1 MNKNKVLRRV
11 LPSVFM
17 AGILVGSV
25 FTEPVFAEER
35 VLVERPAS
43 AEEAF
48 DVRKIG
54 EIGGEALGLTEAADP
69 DKSFAEWQGPRVGKR
84 YGLYQAAEEQPA
96 IVVGSNLVNV
106 RADAGTSYDRVA
118 QLVRYQPVTILG
130 EKTASNGI
138 VWYRIG
144 FTRNGV
150 YEEGYMHSSYI
161 MRTTPLAEG
170 DSSDAV
176 FEEEISAFPDSYK
189 PALRSLHNMFPGW
202 SFEPVL
208 TGISWQE
215 AIAEEY
221 VLTRNLVPD
230 SSAFSW
236 KAVRDGD
243 YDWDKDSWISH
254 DANWVGASKEAI
266 AYYLDPRNFLTADC
280 RISQFETLSYVEGVQ
295 DEKGLEAILANS
307 FMAND
312 TYYKFFLNAAEK
324 ANVSPYLLA
333 SRCIQEVGREGSSTT
348 KGTYPGYEGYY
359 NFFNIGASANADG
372 SGAVENAL
380 KYAKEKGWDSP
391 EKSIVGGAEFLG
403 KNYIA
408 RGQNTFYFQKFN
420 VVNTESGLFTHQY
433 MQNLSAAS
441 TEGASY
447 QKIYEDW
454 ANAAIAYRIPV
465 YEDMPEEAAPLPTGL
480 TNDYKTLSTLTI
492 NGKEIEGFDGEQTF
506 YEITLTDGLVEVKGS
521 CSMKA
526 AKVAVPEAVIL
537 TTGDFEKEVLVTA
550 EDGSE
555 KRYQIHITVEA
566 GEMGDADRNGE
577 VTSEDALVVLKNIV
591 EIYRREGN
599 GSSVLDVDLDK
610 EVTSEDALNILKYVA
625 EIIDKFF

>member
-17 AGILVGSV
+17 AGILAVSFFAEPV
-25 FTEPVFAEER
+25 FARGRVLAEGPVFAEET
-35 VLVERPAS
+35 
-43 AEEAF
+43 F

-54 EIGGEALGLTEAADP
+54 EISGEALGLTEAADP
-69 DKSFAEWQGPRVGKR
+69 DKSFSEWQGPRVGKR
-84 YGLYQAAEEQPA
+84 YGYYQAAEEQPA

-138 VWYRIG
+138 VWYKIG

-161 MRTTPLAEG
+161 MRTTLLAAG
-170 DSSDAV
+170 DSSDAA

-215 AIAEEY
+215 AVAEEY

-254 DANWVGASKEAI
+254 DAGWVGASKEAI
-266 AYYLDPRNFLTADC
+266 AYYLDPRNFLKADC
-280 RISQFETLSYVEGVQ
+280 RISQFETLSYAEGVQ
-295 DEKGLEAILANS
+295 DKTGLEAILKNS

-312 TYYKFFLNAAEK
+312 TYYEYFLKAAQE

-348 KGTYPGYEGYY
+348 KGVYPGYEGYY

-408 RGQNTFYFQKFN
+408 KGQNTFYFQKFD
-420 VVNTESGLFTHQY
+420 VVDGGNGYYSHQY

-506 YEITLTDGLVEVKGS
+506 YEINLTDGLVEVKGS

-526 AKVAVPEAVIL
+526 AKVAVPETVIF
-537 TTGDFEKEVLVTA
+537 TTGTFEKEIVVTA
-550 EDGSE
+550 EDGSS
-555 KRYQIHITVEA
+555 KSYTLHIRTEE
-566 GEMGDADRNGE
+566 GRKGDADGDGE
-577 VTSEDALVVLKNIV
+577 VTSKDALIVLKKDV
-591 EIYRREGN
+591 GIYKIEGE
-599 GSSVLDVDLDK
+599 GSTSLDVNGDSVIDAK
-610 EVTSEDALNILKYVA
+610 DALDILKYEVG
-625 EIIDKFF
+625 IIDNFS